1 MDCNVRYMSFHG
13 GSGRWI
19 VVLVKLPAEPSRHR
33 VAVWRELRKV
43 GAVQLGQGCWALP
56 DAAPFAG
63 FVERMVDMVG
73 EHTGEVLALS
83 ASAIDAATAA
93 RIRDMYDEAR
103 RAEWVEFESECGKC
117 IVEID
122 KEIRTEKFTLAELD
136 EEEQN
141 VERLRRWHRELR
153 TRDVFNAVEDTD
165 AKPKLDACTA
175 ALERFTGLV
184 YRAVGLD

>member
-1 MDCNVRYMSFHG
+1 MRSHDG
-13 GSGRWI
+13 PAAWI
-19 VVLVKLPAEPSRHR
+19 VLLAKLPAEPSRHR

-63 FVERMVDMVG
+63 FVERMIDLVA

-83 ASAIDAATAA
+83 ASAIEGATAA
-93 RIRDMYDEAR
+93 RLRDMYDDAR
-103 RAEWVEFESECGKC
+103 RAEWDEFESECGKC

-122 KEIRTEKFTLAELD
+122 KEIRNAKFTLAELD

-153 TRDVFNAVEDTD
+153 TRDVFDVVDDTD
-165 AKPKLDACTA
+165 VQSKLDACNA
-175 ALERFTGLV
+175 ALERFTALV
-184 YRAVGLD
+184 YGAVGLD

>member
-1 MDCNVRYMSFHG
+1 MNCNVCYMSSDG
-13 GSGRWI
+13 GPAAWI
-19 VVLVKLPAEPSRHR
+19 VLIVKLPAEPSRHR

-56 DAAPFAG
+56 DATAFAG
-63 FVERMVDMVG
+63 FVERMVGMVG
-73 EHTGEVLALS
+73 EHTGELLALS
-83 ASAIDAATAA
+83 ASAIDEATAV

-103 RAEWVEFESECGKC
+103 RAEWAEFESECGKC

-122 KEIRTEKFTLAELD
+122 KEIRNEKFTLAELD

-141 VERLRRWHRELR
+141 VERLRRWDRELR

-165 AKPKLDACTA
+165 AQPKLGACTA
-175 ALERFTGLV
+175 ALERFTSLV